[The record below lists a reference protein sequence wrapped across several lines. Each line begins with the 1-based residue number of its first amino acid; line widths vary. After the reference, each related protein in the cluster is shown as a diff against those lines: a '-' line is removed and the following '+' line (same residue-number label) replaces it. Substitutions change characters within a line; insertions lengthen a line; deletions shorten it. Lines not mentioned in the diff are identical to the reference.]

1 MRERNGTQWDSL
13 SDQIIRNSIPWI
25 SRYCKQGR
33 QWLLIQSKKL
43 KKPWFWI
50 WFSRSIEEDWKR
62 YTSKGEGLEWW
73 EMMTFE
79 EGTKTVKI
87 RICQLILYLYN
98 FYDWIYL
105 KNEGNT
111 IVWRLYWRTIESTVR
126 NCLKRVEY
134 LQPIKTHKKQHTWK
148 INWIERWERNIRYR
162 MIELVIVMRSKGNVY
177 NRQQST
183 HYTREIQELEW
194 CQLVLCELLIH
205 DSLDMRWRTI

>member
-1 MRERNGTQWDSL
+1 M
-13 SDQIIRNSIPWI
+13 
-25 SRYCKQGR
+25 
-33 QWLLIQSKKL
+33 IQSKRL

-50 WFSRSIEEDWKR
+50 WFSRSIEKDWKR

-111 IVWRLYWRTIESTVR
+111 IVWRLYWRTVESTVR

-134 LQPIKTHKKQHTWK
+134 LQSIKTHKKQHTWK

-194 CQLVLCELLIH
+194 CQLVLYELLIH